1 MLLTDEED
9 EALLARED
17 KVMMIIILAREDKVI
32 IKAMMLDFYDS
43 SNVTSLKSKK
53 DQTKSQLLL
62 RPT

>member
-1 MLLTDEED
+1 
-9 EALLARED
+9 
-17 KVMMIIILAREDKVI
+17 MMIIILTTEDKVI